1 MASIRKAAIITA
13 PADVLWDFVC
23 RMAEGEM
30 IVDVDERA
38 RRVVWSSKDRSLGH
52 HNASFQ
58 VYEGGP
64 GHCRFVWIADVLPH
78 EASKALDAAM
88 DEAVAGMRKTFG
100 LQAHVASFSAAP
112 QALNGTPSK

>member
-13 PADVLWDFVC
+13 PADALWDFAN
-23 RMAEGEM
+23 RMVERET
-30 IVDVDERA
+30 IIDVDERA
-38 RRVVWSSKDRSLGH
+38 RRLVWSAKSGLEH

-64 GHCRFVWIADVLPH
+64 EHCRFVWIADVLPH

-100 LQAHVASFSAAP
+100 LPSRVA
-112 QALNGTPSK
+112 